1 MACRGAAGAPSP
13 DEVAEVEI
21 GVGKSGRRAFG
32 LDEVSIVPS
41 RRTRAPEDVDLSW
54 QLDAFRFELPV
65 MSSPADS
72 VTSPAV
78 AARLS
83 ALGGLGVLDL
93 EGLWT
98 RHEDPSTLLAG
109 LAGCS
114 VEEAGVRLRELY
126 AAPVRRELVVA
137 RLRQLRPTVEVTCG
151 AVTPK
156 HAAELAP
163 ALLEAELDVLVIR
176 GIVVSAEH
184 VAKGAEPL
192 NLKHFIRELDLPVLV
207 GGCSSHQSAL
217 HLMRT
222 GAVGVL
228 VGGGGRG
235 GPDGR
240 RNGTPGHTG
249 DVLGVGVPLATAIAD
264 AAGARTR
271 HLEETGVY
279 VQVVAD
285 GVHDSAHLA
294 RAIAC
299 GADAVMLSELLA
311 AALDS
316 PTAGL
321 FYEQGSY
328 HPTLPRGG
336 PVRLEGRATL
346 ESILYGPATD
356 DSGTTNLAGALRK
369 AMASCGYATV
379 REFHKAEVVVTDA
392 R

>member
-1 MACRGAAGAPSP
+1 
-13 DEVAEVEI
+13 VAEVEI
-21 GVGKSGRRAFG
+21 GVGKTGRRAYG

-41 RRTRAPEDVDLSW
+41 RRTRAPEDVELSW

-72 VTSPAV
+72 VTSPTV
-78 AARLS
+78 AAKLS
-83 ALGGLGVLDL
+83 HLGGLGVLDL

-98 RHEDPSTLLAG
+98 RYEDPEPLLSD
-109 LAGCS
+109 LASLDPLEGTS
-114 VEEAGVRLRELY
+114 RLRAIY
-126 AAPVRRELVVA
+126 AAPVRGDLVASRIRELA
-137 RLRQLRPTVEVTCG
+137 ATVDVTCG

-163 ALLEAELDVLVIR
+163 VLLEAELDLLVIR

-184 VAKGAEPL
+184 VTKASEPL
-192 NLKHFIRELDLPVLV
+192 NLKRFIRELDLPVVV
-207 GGCSSHQSAL
+207 GGCSSYQSAL

-228 VGGGGRG
+228 VGEGGRG
-235 GPDGR
+235 GPAGR
-240 RNGTPGHTG
+240 GGEGQHVAG
-249 DVLGVGVPLATAIAD
+249 DVLGIGVPQATAIAD

-279 VQVVAD
+279 VQVIAD
-285 GVHDSAHLA
+285 GAHDSAHIA

-299 GADAVMLSELLA
+299 GADAVMVSELLA
-311 AALDS
+311 AATDG
-316 PTAGL
+316 PCTGV

-336 PVRLEGRATL
+336 LIRLDPRATL
-346 ESILYGPATD
+346 EQILVGPAPD
-356 DSGTTNLAGALRK
+356 DSGTANLAGALRK

-379 REFHKAEVVVTDA
+379 REFNKAEVVVTGT